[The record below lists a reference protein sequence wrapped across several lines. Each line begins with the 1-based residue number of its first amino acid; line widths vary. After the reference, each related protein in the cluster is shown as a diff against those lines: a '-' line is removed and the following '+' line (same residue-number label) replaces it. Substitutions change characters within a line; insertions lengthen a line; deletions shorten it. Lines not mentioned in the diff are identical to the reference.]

1 MPQILRERSSS
12 IAELLPPETLVSSS
26 DVSKLEESIQA
37 CIKNRQNRIDIDFE
51 NVSFIGSA
59 ALELLMSSHESLYG
73 NGGGIR
79 IVNVSSMNMDV
90 FRISGLLS
98 KLNISSL
105 DEQNVAYFHSVSS
118 DSGPRRRLG
127 EMLVEAGLTTE
138 DKVQQALQL
147 QSQTGRRMG
156 QILVSRGWV
165 SENDMLE
172 VLSHQ
177 LHLPF
182 VMLKNG
188 LFDQNLVSLIEKSMA
203 QRLKVLPLFRLGN
216 ELMLATSDPQAIPSF
231 DEIERV
237 TRCTVRPVLV
247 QTREIEECIDSMYS
261 GNTSLDE
268 FNTRPDED
276 FEVVD
281 QLVQDDLEAID
292 ELAAGSPVVNLV
304 NAIIQRAIRDG
315 GSDVHI
321 EPGRQQSRVRL
332 RIDGV
337 LYEIMTPASEMHPA
351 LVSRLKVMANLD
363 IAERRLPQDGR
374 IQVSTSGRV
383 VDLRFSS
390 LPGIFGEKV
399 VLRVLDKNQ
408 SILDIDKIGLADV
421 VKKEFQELLHRSH
434 GLILV
439 TGPTG
444 SGKTTSLYAAINYL
458 NSSEKS
464 IVTIEDPVE
473 YQIDIINQNQ
483 VKESTGLTFARL
495 LRHVLRQ
502 DPDTVMVG
510 EIRDHETAEIA
521 VQAALTGHLV
531 LSTLHTNDAVGAITR
546 LLDMGIKPY
555 LLSSALIGVVAQRLI
570 RKVCTECKTSFI
582 ATPDILQQFG
592 WQEDKR
598 LRLTK
603 GRGCPYCY
611 DSGYKG
617 RIGIHELIS
626 PDAELQK
633 LMIMNPSRDQLA
645 EYIEQSQLRTLFD
658 DGIERVREGSTT
670 IEEIERI
677 TAFA

>member
-1 MPQILRERSSS
+1 MPQLVRENAGLSTQVLPQGNLVEV
-12 IAELLPPETLVSSS
+12 AELEVF
-26 DVSKLEESIQA
+26 SKLVENALKTRAS
-37 CIKNRQNRIDIDFE
+37 RISMDFSNVRLISSVALDILLDCHD
-51 NVSFIGSA
+51 
-59 ALELLMSSHESLYG
+59 ELTVR
-73 NGGGIR
+73 GGGVHIS
-79 IVNVSSMNMDV
+79 NSSPLLIDV
-90 FRISGLLS
+90 YRISGLLNQ
-98 KLNISSL
+98 LNIELPEEDNLAYLPSSMAI
-105 DEQNVAYFHSVSS
+105 N
-118 DSGPRRRLG
+118 GPKRRLG

-138 DKVQQALQL
+138 ENVEEALAM
-147 QSQTGRRMG
+147 QSETGKRMG
-156 QILVSRGWV
+156 QIMVAKGWV
-165 SENDMLE
+165 SETDMLE

-177 LHLPF
+177 LNVPF
-182 VMLKNG
+182 VKLQAG
-188 LFDQNLVSLIEKSMA
+188 LFDRGLVSILDKNAA
-203 QRLKVLPLFRLGN
+203 QRLSVMPMFKVRN
-216 ELMLATSDPQAIPSF
+216 TLMLATNDPQSMPSF
-231 DEIERV
+231 DEVEERSG
-237 TRCTVRPVLV
+237 CSVRPVLV
-247 QTREIEECIDSMYS
+247 QSKEINDFINELYE
-261 GNTSLDE
+261 GNVEISDFTEIVED
-268 FNTRPDED
+268 D
-276 FEVVD
+276 FELID
-281 QLVQDDLEAID
+281 QVVQDDLEAID

-315 GSDVHI
+315 ASDVHI
-321 EPGRQQSRVRL
+321 EPGRSKSRVRL

-337 LYEIMTPASEMHPA
+337 LYEIMTPAIEMHPA

-374 IQVSTSGRV
+374 IQVSTAGRV

-408 SILDIDKIGLADV
+408 SILDIDKIGLADK
-421 VKKEFQELLHRSH
+421 VKADLQGLLHQSH

-444 SGKTTSLYAAINYL
+444 SGKTTTLYAGLNYL

-473 YQIDIINQNQ
+473 YQIDVVNQNQ

-555 LLSSALIGVVAQRLI
+555 LLSSALIGIVAQRLV
-570 RKVCTECKTSFI
+570 RRVCEDCKTSFI
-582 ATPDILQQFG
+582 APPTVLEQYG
-592 WQEDKR
+592 WQDDKR
-598 LRLTK
+598 LRLVK
-603 GRGCPYCY
+603 GRGCPACY

-617 RIGIHELIS
+617 RLGIHELIS
-626 PDAELQK
+626 PDGELQR
-633 LMIMNPSRDQLA
+633 LMISNPSRDQLA
-645 EYIEQSQLRTLFD
+645 EYIANAKFTTLHD
-658 DGIERVREGSTT
+658 DGMERARQGLTT
-670 IEEIERI
+670 IEEIERMV
-677 TAFA
+677 AFG